1 MAEKGR
7 SAFVDLSILSK
18 NQTSTMMH
26 CVTWPTKN
34 IIHSDKRLINAIA
47 ANPSQVLSKYLPN
60 IKTTGHNLRLVGAPI
75 GYELQEK
82 DNLHLMSGILY
93 SAL

>member
-47 ANPSQVLSKYLPN
+47 ANPSQVLSKYLQTSKLQV
-60 IKTTGHNLRLVGAPI
+60 INLRLVGAPI